1 MRSSMCTR
9 ARTRT
14 CMNARTHARMHART
28 HARTHTRAHTRTTQT
43 HIHIHTNKQ
52 TNTHAHTTHT
62 NTRTNA
68 RTHARTHACTHAHT
82 HTLDEHMTQFHHRFP
97 KRSAPGINVE
107 PIPTLPLLLR
117 EVASCP
123 DNHSEAASGGIS
135 TQEHVNPLKQWS
147 KRVVK
152 IPSPNLH
159 MSTHTRKHAC
169 TNFGMRE
176 KLQKVVCALRAT

>member
-1 MRSSMCTR
+1 MR
-9 ARTRT
+9 ARGQQQRFPHTPNSQKSQT
-14 CMNARTHARMHART
+14 PARTADSKSTPDSRCVCLHAFEHVHSST
-28 HARTHTRAHTRTTQT
+28 HPNVHECAH
-43 HIHIHTNKQ
+43 
-52 TNTHAHTTHT
+52 
-62 NTRTNA
+62 A

-176 KLQKVVCALRAT
+176 KLQKVVCALCAT